1 MCKYLKKAK
10 TKKYC
15 NINNCKRLEQKRK
28 TESTTPYNYVQDM
41 LRDKLDTKVK
51 IKDNKIEI
59 CFNNVN
65 DLNRILEIL
74 DVKE

>member
-1 MCKYLKKAK
+1 
-10 TKKYC
+10 
-15 NINNCKRLEQKRK
+15 
-28 TESTTPYNYVQDM
+28 M